1 MGIPKMCTRDVE
13 KAPYFKL
20 CLEDGG
26 FMAKSVA
33 VKRPQCANESA
44 WFAGSLSATCRR
56 YLTTVRQ
63 LLGAYQHAGGFEQ
76 RQIFV
81 TMMHAFMQE
90 LCGYPLT
97 SYVVT
102 LTAYG
107 HAEVGSYPHVI
118 PASYSANSTLFYF
131 TSSANPDDMHDL
143 WVKQAQVYLM
153 DPPKEDA
160 VAEGATQVVFSN
172 FFILDGASKDPKTGA
187 WHLWS
192 ATDIEA
198 AQVARIDLRSLEYQ
212 TRLAPTLS
220 HLVHRRLQ
228 TLQYQIPPAARE
240 PEAGVSEALVKVMR
254 RARREGH
261 GA

>member
-1 MGIPKMCTRDVE
+1 
-13 KAPYFKL
+13 
-20 CLEDGG
+20 
-26 FMAKSVA
+26 MAKSTA
-33 VKRPQCANESA
+33 VKQPQGATESA
-44 WFAGSLSATCRR
+44 WFTCGLSAMHAR

-63 LLGAYQHAGGFEQ
+63 LLAAYQHAGGFEQ

-90 LCGYPLT
+90 LCGYPPT

-102 LTAYG
+102 ITAYG

-118 PASYSANSTLFYF
+118 PASYGANSTLFYF
-131 TSSANPDDMHDL
+131 TSSENPDDVHDL

-153 DPPKEDA
+153 DLRKEDV
-160 VAEGATQVVFSN
+160 VAGSATQVVFSN
-172 FFILDGASKDPKTGA
+172 FFIIDGARKDPKTGA

-192 ATDIEA
+192 AADLES
-198 AQVARIDLRSLEYQ
+198 AQVARIDLRNLEYE
-212 TRLAPTLS
+212 TRLAPTLP
-220 HLVHRRLQ
+220 HVVHKRLQ
-228 TLQYQIPPAARE
+228 ILQYQIPLVGRDPDADA
-240 PEAGVSEALVKVMR
+240 SEALVEVMP

>member
-1 MGIPKMCTRDVE
+1 
-13 KAPYFKL
+13 
-20 CLEDGG
+20 
-26 FMAKSVA
+26 MAKFAA
-33 VKRPQCANESA
+33 VKQPQGTNEST
-44 WFAGSLSATCRR
+44 WFAGGLSAAYRH

-63 LLGAYQHAGGFEQ
+63 LLETFQHASGLEQ

-81 TMMHAFMQE
+81 TMMHAFMQA
-90 LCGYPLT
+90 LCGYPPT

-118 PASYSANSTLFYF
+118 PTSYGANPTLFYF
-131 TSSANPDDMHDL
+131 TSSENPDDVHDL

-153 DPPKEDA
+153 DPHIED
-160 VAEGATQVVFSN
+160 VVTENATQVVFSN
-172 FFILDGASKDPKTGA
+172 FFVIDGASKDPKTGA

-198 AQVARIDLRSLEYQ
+198 AQVARIDLRSLEYE

-220 HLVHRRLQ
+220 HAVHKRLQ

-240 PEAGVSEALVKVMR
+240 PDASASEALIEAMPR
-254 RARREGH
+254 
-261 GA
+261 

>member
-1 MGIPKMCTRDVE
+1 M
-13 KAPYFKL
+13 
-20 CLEDGG
+20 EDGG
-26 FMAKSVA
+26 YMAKSTA
-33 VKRPQCANESA
+33 VKQPQGATESA
-44 WFAGSLSATCRR
+44 WFTCGLSAMHAR

-63 LLGAYQHAGGFEQ
+63 LLAAYQHAGGFEQ

-90 LCGYPLT
+90 LCGYPPT
-97 SYVVT
+97 SYLVT
-102 LTAYG
+102 ITAYG

-118 PASYSANSTLFYF
+118 PASYGANSTLFYF
-131 TSSANPDDMHDL
+131 TTSENPDDVHDL

-153 DPPKEDA
+153 DLRKEDV

-172 FFILDGASKDPKTGA
+172 FFIIDGARKDPKTGA

-192 ATDIEA
+192 AADLES
-198 AQVARIDLRSLEYQ
+198 AQVARIDLRNLEYE
-212 TRLAPTLS
+212 TRLAPTLP
-220 HLVHRRLQ
+220 HVVHKRLQ
-228 TLQYQIPPAARE
+228 ILQYQIPLVGRDPDADA
-240 PEAGVSEALVKVMR
+240 SEALVEVMP

>member
-1 MGIPKMCTRDVE
+1 M
-13 KAPYFKL
+13 AA
-20 CLEDGG
+20 GG

-33 VKRPQCANESA
+33 VKQPQGANETA
-44 WFAGSLSATCRR
+44 WFTCGLSAMQAR

-90 LCGYPLT
+90 LCGYPPT

-102 LTAYG
+102 ITAYG

-118 PASYSANSTLFYF
+118 PASYGANPTLFYF
-131 TSSANPDDMHDL
+131 TSSENPDDVHDL

-153 DPPKEDA
+153 DPPKEDV

-172 FFILDGASKDPKTGA
+172 FSIIDGARKDPKTGA

-192 ATDIEA
+192 AADIEA
-198 AQVARIDLRSLEYQ
+198 AQVARIDLRNLEYE

-220 HLVHRRLQ
+220 HIVHKRLQ
-228 TLQYQIPPAARE
+228 TLQYQIPPAARA
-240 PEAGVSEALVKVMR
+240 PYAGASEALVEVMPR
-254 RARREGH
+254 VRRERH